1 MDQGSFKMLDNAP
14 TTWIKFLINEK
25 GVMHQIRCKI
35 CTSIEGKEKLLAPK
49 LDNLLKIVGQ
59 WKCLVSQLGVYVG
72 SYYFNKNLV
81 HMKNE
86 HVYIINFCISI
97 LTNSKLM
104 SLLITNKKMCSLL

>member
-1 MDQGSFKMLDNAP
+1 MDQGSFKMLDNAR